1 MKKIVCAFM
10 AVSILAVASAFSAEA
25 KSGIEAGYVNS
36 SYSFKSGISGDNN
49 YSLNGFYVGLS
60 QDVPLFAGLH
70 IVPGIYYTF
79 LTDNS
84 REDVMN
90 FKLKGS
96 LSDHY
101 LNVPIMFRYQ
111 FGLPGVKLFIFA
123 GPTLSLGLV
132 SNQKYTI
139 SGTVLDAN
147 IMGDI
152 SYNYYTGK
160 VNSKDL
166 DIPQDT
172 ENPYKDIIPD
182 IRYNRFDVLLGGGI
196 GIEAFKFLEVK
207 VGYDWGLLNRYKGD
221 GAELHRNQVY
231 AGIGIRF

>member
-10 AVSILAVASAFSAEA
+10 AVSILAASAFTAEA

-36 SYSFKSGISGDNN
+36 SYNFKSGISKDNN

-79 LTDNS
+79 LTDNT
-84 REDVMN
+84 RDEVLN
-90 FKLKGS
+90 FNLKGN

-101 LNVPIMFRYQ
+101 LNVPVMFRYQ
-111 FGLPGVKLFIFA
+111 FGLPGVKLYIFA

-132 SNQKYTI
+132 SKQKYTV
-139 SGTVLDAN
+139 SGTVLGVN
-147 IMGDI
+147 VMGDI
-152 SYNYYTGK
+152 SYDYYTGK
-160 VNSKDL
+160 INSKDL

-172 ENPYKDIIPD
+172 ENPYESILPD
-182 IRYNRFDVLLGGGI
+182 YRYNRFDVLLGGGV
-196 GIEAFKFLEVK
+196 GLEVLKFLEVK

-221 GAELHRNQVY
+221 GVELHRGQVY